1 MALERFLAKHVE
13 MNYHARLVLFLK
25 TQDIITKLASG
36 ITVEQLLNPGR
47 LHFDITQSDG
57 ELVLEWASQAGKL
70 YNLRSET
77 DLSKTDAT
85 RATDAVLDSSLSK
98 LLLREQ
104 MRMQRLAQRLRLELQ
119 QFEAAHDIRS
129 EEFYARYSRGEMG
142 DAMDFIEWAATV
154 EMLADAERRMML
166 LSAAQ

>member
-1 MALERFLAKHVE
+1 MRAEILPDHHNRLSTLQKLRCLEAYVASDSMAA
-13 MNYHARLVLFLK
+13 
-25 TQDIITKLASG
+25 
-36 ITVEQLLNPGR
+36 
-47 LHFDITQSDG
+47 
-57 ELVLEWASQAGKL
+57 
-70 YNLRSET
+70 
-77 DLSKTDAT
+77 
-85 RATDAVLDSSLSK
+85 DAVLDSSLSK

-119 QFEAAHDIRS
+119 QFEAAHKLLS